1 MKRHKISRPLLHLCS
16 TAAVASSPILLG
28 ARGCDLSGLVT
39 ERDEE
44 CSAEYAPV
52 CGADQTTYGNACEA
66 DRAGVD
72 IIADGACEE
81 LPPSC
86 PDGTFATQFCD
97 EFGCYPQCEP
107 IAPDPRGGGS
117 CAADLARAEFDFPRD
132 EQSCEGPQY
141 IRFSEEQQLWVG
153 VVDCGDGSVRLY
165 LAESAEGPFLPAL
178 DGAGHGQDHCELIAP
193 GFYLTDEDDINSGSC
208 TECSTGPN
216 LPIQGAQGY
225 ARHVLGET
233 FEFVAETP
241 EWNLQTSRL
250 SCGCSVSGESPVD
263 PDPTSACIDDVSR
276 WCADAGL
283 DQVACDEQIRAS
295 CFPAEDPT
303 SECINAVSIRCAEE
317 GLDQVACDEAL
328 RATCGLPTE
337 EPSAC
342 SDAPVEYVCV
352 LDRDFGG
359 PVSYPNRCEAEIRG
373 FEILADRPCGVAGD
387 PSCPE
392 GYTQTGEDCDAAAF
406 EEGARPF
413 ACFALCQLDIL
424 VSQER
429 GSEEGAI

>member
-1 MKRHKISRPLLHLCS
+1 MKRHKISRPLLHLCT

-39 ERDEE
+39 DREEE

-66 DRAGVD
+66 DRAGVEVV
-72 IIADGACEE
+72 ADGACEE

-86 PDGTFATQFCD
+86 PDGTVASQFCD

-107 IAPDPRGGGS
+107 IAPDPGTGGS
-117 CAADLARAEFDFPRD
+117 CASDLARAEFDFPRD

-141 IRFSEEQQLWVG
+141 LRFSPEQRLWVG

-193 GFYLTDEDDINSGSC
+193 GFFLTHEDDINSGSC
-208 TECSTGPN
+208 TNCSTGPN
-216 LPIQGAQGY
+216 LPIEGAQGY
-225 ARHVLGET
+225 ARQAIGEL
-233 FEFVAETP
+233 FEFVEQTP

-263 PDPTSACIDDVSR
+263 P
-276 WCADAGL
+276 G
-283 DQVACDEQIRAS
+283 
-295 CFPAEDPT
+295 DPT
-303 SECINAVSIRCAEE
+303 SECIDAVSRRCAEE

-328 RATCGLPTE
+328 RATCFPAE
-337 EPSAC
+337 EIDECAG
-342 SDAPVEYVCV
+342 DANYVCA
-352 LDRDFGG
+352 LDREFGG
-359 PVSYPNRCEAEIRG
+359 PVSYPNRCYAERAG
-373 FEILADRPCGVAGD
+373 AEILADLPCGISTFGE
-387 PSCPE
+387 PLCPE
-392 GYTQTGEDCDAAAF
+392 GFVQTDEICDRELF
-406 EEGARPF
+406 EAGIWPTP
-413 ACFALCQLDIL
+413 CQTTCTLEIL
-424 VSQER
+424 VSGEDR
-429 GSEEGAI
+429 GSEQGSI

>member
-295 CFPAEDPT
+295 CFPTEDPTSECINAVSIRCAEEGLDQVACDEALRASCFPTEDPTSECINAVSIRCAEEGLDQVACDEALRASCFPAEDPT

-328 RATCGLPTE
+328 RASCGLP
-337 EPSAC
+337 
-342 SDAPVEYVCV
+342 SD
-352 LDRDFGG
+352 D
-359 PVSYPNRCEAEIRG
+359 
-373 FEILADRPCGVAGD
+373 
-387 PSCPE
+387 
-392 GYTQTGEDCDAAAF
+392 
-406 EEGARPF
+406 
-413 ACFALCQLDIL
+413 
-424 VSQER
+424 R